1 MFLHAGTCLKSSIWL
16 RILGIIPRKGVQKMS
31 KENIVNQIKKA
42 TRRKFSAEDKIRI
55 VLEGLRGQI
64 SITELCRK
72 EGIAATMYYKW
83 SKAFLES
90 GKNGLTLDTKRDAT
104 TDEVRYLKEENQ
116 DLKKAVAE
124 LHLEVQRY
132 KKSLGM

>member
-1 MFLHAGTCLKSSIWL
+1 
-16 RILGIIPRKGVQKMS
+16 MS
-31 KENIVNQIKKA
+31 KENIVSQIKKA

-72 EGIAATMYYKW
+72 EGIAAAMYYKW